1 MNVEA
6 FLDWAHHGL
15 TESERAR
22 DYFQGRGISDAQ
34 MASHRLGYVTGDYSV
49 DSSLDTNH
57 GEQCYDREKKHQWC
71 DSCHFRNWSSTW
83 EAEEENGPKT
93 QFSGRRIK
101 DSVVFPLTSY
111 SGGHVGF
118 QIRHLERKEY
128 DTFALRRRPE
138 GFFFC
143 NPANIASVWAT
154 QTAVLVEGPGDHL
167 ICERLIAPNILALT
181 TSGVGKSQLR
191 FLRRFARKIV
201 LVLDMDDAGRKGVQ
215 SFTQQYA
222 NDFEVSNVKYPCLQ
236 PKDKDPGD
244 YWKRVGDDRFCT
256 YFKRALT
263 GVI

>member
-1 MNVEA
+1 MDVDS

-22 DYFQGRGISDAQ
+22 EYLQGRGISVDQ
-34 MASHRLGYVTGDYSV
+34 MSFHRLGYVGGDYSV
-49 DSSLDTNH
+49 DSSLDPHH
-57 GEQCYDREKKHQWC
+57 GEACSDREKKHLWC

-83 EAEEENGPKT
+83 EVEEEGGPKV

-111 SGGHVGF
+111 SGTHVGF

-128 DTFALRRRPE
+128 DTFALHRRPE

-143 NPANIASVWAT
+143 NTANIAAIWAT

-167 ICERLIAPNILALT
+167 IYERLVDKNVLGLT
-181 TSGVGKSQLR
+181 TSGVSKLQLR
-191 FLRRFARKIV
+191 FLRRFTKRIITA
-201 LVLDMDDAGRKGVQ
+201 LDMDMAGRKGVK
-215 SFTQQYA
+215 SF
-222 NDFEVSNVKYPCLQ
+222 NDLHGNEFEIMNLRYPTLQ

-244 YWKRVGDDRFCT
+244 LWRRVGDDRFRSI
-256 YFKRALT
+256 FKRLLST
-263 GVI
+263 